1 MKPKEV
7 RQMSD
12 KETEKSSAETP
23 AEEMLPTNEKLW
35 EELKKLRQE
44 VDELKKSKRTERPI
58 LPSPPHDR
66 MIKYAPIGRSPFG
79 LLDR

>member
-1 MKPKEV
+1 
-7 RQMSD
+7 MSD

-35 EELKKLRQE
+35 EELN
-44 VDELKKSKRTERPI
+44 ELKKSKRTERPI